1 MSIVNSSR
9 IECLSQDV
17 CVQYSSVGKSIPVVE
32 MFDEFDRL
40 EEFSDRHGRSFFDSE
55 SKLFS
60 FDGGSIGYIKEV
72 GSLWISN
79 LIDLFNSPKVEVDA
93 KKKRRKLRRKNNRRK
108 RVRFRNL
115 KEQTD
120 EDLSADQDLSTE
132 MSADL
137 DLSTNMSTEMPDPNW
152 HEKWANLN
160 YYQPARSLMEDQ
172 TSLQSTSDYDVYR
185 QNTEDTS
192 YGNND
197 IYSQNTDDAHH
208 ETNDVYSQNNEH
220 LSDDRKIT
228 IIKYVPV
235 IPRELL
241 PFWKK
246 SFEREKLNDNDVMA
260 TLRQMEIDIP
270 NESRKVRRRFRPR
283 KNGGSRLRRR
293 NNKRRRRNRNK
304 TSNSRS
310 DLQTSS
316 SEVGFSNAERRQRFE
331 GRDPRRRPSF
341 RRAERRSSI
350 PLIPIY
356 VSLLPLFLILGFLL
370 GASISLR

>member
-1 MSIVNSSR
+1 
-9 IECLSQDV
+9 
-17 CVQYSSVGKSIPVVE
+17 

-79 LIDLFNSPKVEVDA
+79 LIDLFNSPKVEVDE

-115 KEQTD
+115 KEQID
-120 EDLSADQDLSTE
+120 EDLSADQDLSTK
-132 MSADL
+132 MSADQ
-137 DLSTNMSTEMPDPNW
+137 DMSTEMSDTNW

-185 QNTEDTS
+185 HNTEDAS

-197 IYSQNTDDAHH
+197 VYSKNTDDAYH
-208 ETNDVYSQNNEH
+208 ENNDVYHDINDVYSQNNEH
-220 LSDDRKIT
+220 LSDDRKVT

-293 NNKRRRRNRNK
+293 NNKRRRRNRNRNK